1 MRQAPIWRISRPS
14 GSACALAGDRTSPVP
29 ADVVSVTVA
38 ISFPLTTLLSVKLS
52 LPSDFGTGPAPT
64 GGNVKRTRG
73 LTGVTVDR
81 ASAEDRKTALNRERA
96 AHRRKVS
103 GTVRA
108 QRERLMS
115 MTGTKPAFDYELLL
129 TFSRNRLSAAL
140 VVPLLVAAVSGAAL
154 LWIDLVKVLAWA
166 VLMLAVHFGMILL
179 CWRFSRL
186 PMAAVSV
193 REWTIRFTSL
203 EFVGGIAWASVFL
216 LAPAGTSLDNGI
228 DILLFAT
235 TLIAVSATTMLA
247 STIPSAAVAGTIPVT
262 LTLTAI
268 YLSRGELLY
277 IALAVMAI
285 GAQFFFLI
293 LASRLYSAT
302 LTMHEYRA
310 EKDLLIAELET
321 AKAFSD
327 ESRRRAEEANLAK
340 SRFLATM
347 SHELR
352 TPLNAILGF
361 SEVMKN
367 GVLGPIENESYRDY
381 AANIHSSGQHLL
393 NLINEILDLS
403 RIEAGR
409 YELYEEPVNLVA
421 VVEECCHLLQ
431 LKARGKGLTISEDCQ
446 RELPRIWADDRAIRQ
461 IALNL
466 VSNAIKFTPSGGEI
480 TVQVGTSGDGGQ
492 FLSVRDN
499 GPGIPEE
506 EIPIV
511 LSSFGQGSLAIKGAE
526 QGAGL
531 GLPIV
536 QALVQMHEGTFA
548 LRSKLREGTE
558 AIAFFP
564 QSRVM
569 EALPPIEDDN
579 ERRRGRWLRA
589 G

>member
-1 MRQAPIWRISRPS
+1 M
-14 GSACALAGDRTSPVP
+14 
-29 ADVVSVTVA
+29 
-38 ISFPLTTLLSVKLS
+38 
-52 LPSDFGTGPAPT
+52 
-64 GGNVKRTRG
+64 
-73 LTGVTVDR
+73 TVDR
-81 ASAEDRKTALNRERA
+81 ASATDRKTALNRERA
-96 AHRRKVS
+96 AYRRKVS

-129 TFSRNRLSAAL
+129 TFSRNRLSATL
-140 VVPLLVAAVSGAAL
+140 VVPLLVAVVSSAAL

-166 VLMLAVHFGMILL
+166 ALMLAVHFGMILFCL
-179 CWRFSRL
+179 RFSKL

-193 REWTIRFTSL
+193 REWTIRFISAD
-203 EFVGGIAWASVFL
+203 FVGGIAWASVFL
-216 LAPAGTSLDNGI
+216 LAPTGTDLDNGI
-228 DILLFAT
+228 DIFLFAT

-262 LTLTAI
+262 LMLTAI

-277 IALAVMAI
+277 VALAVMAI
-285 GAQFFFLI
+285 GAQVFFLI

-367 GVLGPIENESYRDY
+367 GVLGPIGNESYRDY

-431 LKARGKGLTISEDCQ
+431 LKARGKGLTISEKYQ

-548 LRSKLREGTE
+548 LRSRLREGTE

-569 EALPPIEDDN
+569 EALPPINDDH
-579 ERRRGRWLRA
+579 ERRRSRWLRA
-589 G
+589 S